1 MSSSKCDQVLVN
13 RPCVQEIEAKTRVN
27 LVVLGVTKTLNF

>member
-1 MSSSKCDQVLVN
+1 MWPSLSQSDLAF
-13 RPCVQEIEAKTRVN
+13 EIEAKTRVN